1 MMDMMMYYK
10 TTNIDN
16 PDMIIINDIDK
27 NKNSI
32 SKNVKFIEYYG
43 GGYIEND
50 DNQKKNIEENILNF
64 PVNLESIF
72 VNGSRCVDYNFLPNK
87 LKILI
92 IYTNKVEPL
101 INLPPNL
108 EEVKITTYCNLEII
122 LPDGKKYL
130 I

>member
-1 MMDMMMYYK
+1 MDMMMYYK